1 MPNISFSDE
10 PCHRPEGPEMRSYRD
25 TTIEDLQDE
34 IRQYWDK
41 CLAEDVTLPLLRVR
55 VYDSNGEVSYIRK
68 YNLFG
73 STDSTETEEVNV
85 ADHVLGILFSPCLI
99 PLCFKK
105 EIQIEYELL

>member
-1 MPNISFSDE
+1 MP
-10 PCHRPEGPEMRSYRD
+10 SYGA
-25 TTIEDLQDE
+25 TFLSKIPLQDE

-105 EIQIEYELL
+105 EIQIEYELLSCQN